1 MDFSEAYEELERDFR
16 QRVVEDMRLFSG
28 DMIFLPNVNPEA
40 PVDYVLVGMEPSL
53 RGWAKDLV
61 EARRKI
67 EEGFR
72 NFGGSPKDDLLHY
85 CIFEYL
91 CGRESTYYLTD
102 LAKGAMET
110 TSPAAGDMKKYELW
124 YPLLEKEL
132 GLVAKPDAK
141 VISIG
146 GKVGGFL
153 ARKGL
158 YGHAGSISHY
168 STTASGYR
176 GREVAGREKEFAE
189 FRTRMEHL
197 PNGKA
202 ITESQK
208 KLMFDY
214 KVMFGR
220 IRRRDETGW
229 LRWHEKWSRRLAR
242 S

>member
-1 MDFSEAYEELERDFR
+1 MEFSEAYRELEQDFR
-16 QRVVEDMRLFSG
+16 QRVLEDIRLFSG
-28 DMIFLPNVNPEA
+28 GMIFLPNVELEG

-53 RGWAKDLV
+53 RGWAKDLT

-67 EEGFR
+67 DEGFR
-72 NFGGSPKDDLLHY
+72 NFGSSPEDDLLHY
-85 CIFEYL
+85 CISEFL
-91 CGRESTYYLTD
+91 CERKSTYYLTD

-110 TSPAAGDMKKYELW
+110 TSPAAGNVEKYNLW

-146 GKVGGFL
+146 DKVGTFL

-158 YGHAGSISHY
+158 YGHAGSVPHY

-176 GREVAGREKEFAE
+176 GREIPGREKEFDE
-189 FRTRMEHL
+189 FRERTKQL
-197 PNGKA
+197 PSGRV
-202 ITESQK
+202 ISESQK

-214 KVMFGR
+214 KISFGR
-220 IRRRDETGW
+220 IRNREETGW
-229 LRWHEKWSRRLAR
+229 LRWHDHWTRLMTG